1 MVWKHFSALAA
12 LLATAALSL
21 PACAQPAACARDM
34 ASSLDGAVSATLK
47 AVSNNDPD
55 ALLKLVSDE
64 GVSFGSDGAQVAYR
78 TLQSDFASKTGRYC
92 DLYAC
97 NEVEGDLHHLFV
109 DGLSD
114 ASLDDAHGLATIY
127 IKANSNDELA
137 LTYQWTDC
145 RWELTGI
152 AGT

>member
-1 MVWKHFSALAA
+1 MVWKHVGLTAV

-21 PACAQPAACARDM
+21 PACAEPAACARDM
-34 ASSLDGAVSATLK
+34 ASLLDGAVNATLK
-47 AVSNNDPD
+47 AVSGNDPD

-64 GVSFGSDGAQVAYR
+64 GVRFGSDGAQVTYR
-78 TLQSDFASKTGRYC
+78 TLQNDFANKTGRYC

-97 NEVEGDLHHLFV
+97 DGAEGDLHHLFK

-114 ASLDDAHGLATIY
+114 ASLDEAHGLATIY
-127 IKANSNDELA
+127 INANSNDELA
-137 LTYQWTDC
+137 LTFRWTDC

-152 AGT
+152 AGS

>member
-1 MVWKHFSALAA
+1 MVLKHIGLTAA

-21 PACAQPAACARDM
+21 PACAEPVACARDM

-47 AVSNNDPD
+47 AVSGNDPE

-64 GVSFGSDGAQVAYR
+64 GVSFGNDGAQVAYR
-78 TLQSDFASKTGRYC
+78 TLQNDFANKTGRYC

-97 NEVEGDLHHLFV
+97 DGVEGDLHHLFG

-114 ASLDDAHGLATIY
+114 ASLDEAHGLATIY
-127 IKANSNDELA
+127 INANSNDELA
-137 LTYQWTDC
+137 LTFKWTDC

-152 AGT
+152 GGT

>member
-1 MVWKHFSALAA
+1 MLWKHVCAPAA
-12 LLATAALSL
+12 LWALTALSL

-34 ASSLDGAVSATLK
+34 ASSLDGTVRDTLK
-47 AVSNNDPD
+47 AVRGNDPQG
-55 ALLKLVSDE
+55 LLKLVSDE

-78 TLQSDFASKTGRYC
+78 TLQNDFANKTGRYC

-97 NEVEGDLHHLFV
+97 NGVEGDLHHLFRE
-109 DGLSD
+109 GLSD
-114 ASLDDAHGLATIY
+114 ASLDKAHGLATIY
-127 IKANSNDELA
+127 INANSNDELA
-137 LTYQWTDC
+137 LTFRWTDC